1 MNMIKALKV
10 FARHKIR
17 CRITETI
24 DDYAEENIKTANEIK
39 KNYNF
44 GCDVYYRSIAGKGHF
59 LVLKNCWETAKDLVK
74 QP

>member
-39 KNYNF
+39 KKLQFWMRCTYTIEAL
-44 GCDVYYRSIAGKGHF
+44 R
-59 LVLKNCWETAKDLVK
+59 AKVTS
-74 QP
+74 